1 MTHLKRNSLTR
12 TWPIS
17 RKGSKFIAKPKANQ
31 KKGIPILFVLR
42 DMLKITQNKKEA
54 KRVLHEEKV
63 LLNARK
69 IKDVRNS
76 VLLFDIISIVPSK
89 EFYQL
94 SLTDNGK
101 FKLEK
106 IDKKDSNKKIAKVSN
121 KKIIKK
127 GKIQINLED
136 GKNFIQSIKCNTGDS
151 VIIDLEKR
159 KIEKCLP
166 VKKGNNAI
174 IIAGKH
180 SGKKGKI
187 EEIDEKHQMI
197 TIKTK
202 ENKLNV
208 LMKQMMVIE

>member
-1 MTHLKRNSLTR
+1 MTHLKRNSLTKN
-12 TWPIS
+12 WPIP
-17 RKGSKFIAKPKANQ
+17 RKGSKFIAKPKSNQ
-31 KKGIPILFVLR
+31 KKGIPILFILR
-42 DMLKITQNKKEA
+42 DMMKIAQNKKEVKKA
-54 KRVLHEEKV
+54 LHDKKV
-63 LLNARK
+63 LLNGRK
-69 IKDVRNS
+69 INDVRNS
-76 VLLFDIISIVPSK
+76 ALLFDIISIVPSK
-89 EFYQL
+89 EYYQL

-106 IDKKDSNKKIAKVSN
+106 IDKKDSTKKIAKVAN
-121 KKIIKK
+121 KRIIKK

-136 GKNFIQSIKCNTGDS
+136 GENFVQNMKCNTGDS
-151 VIIDLEKR
+151 VIVDLEKG

-187 EEIDEKHQMI
+187 EEMDEEHQMV

-208 LMKQMMVIE
+208 LMKQMMVKE